1 MAKLAELASRA
12 ELTPSE
18 LKRFGKRVHLFE
30 TVCKV
35 GEDWAAAKQRVFK
48 DIEGFMAKNAGKAT
62 LYTGI
67 HSESDWTKV
76 CWWAKGAHLVNRTC
90 EFAVIVN

>member
-30 TVCKV
+30 TVCKD
-35 GEDWAAAKQRVFK
+35 GEDWAAAKQQVFK
-48 DIEGFMAKNAGKAT
+48 DIEGFMAKHDGKAT

-67 HSESDWTKV
+67 HSETDWSKV
-76 CWWAKGAHLVNRTC
+76 RWWMKGGHLVNRTGDY
-90 EFAVIVN
+90 AVIVN